1 MAFPIWA
8 IPLIMQAGS
17 TVAGIASQSGKRKT
31 PAAPMD
37 QFAGL
42 LPQANEGMR
51 QQLTGRPDPTLM
63 RAQSAAVRAP
73 FLAAEKTASRGVGF
87 SPGSNMRQKFLSGQ
101 ASAVAAARAK
111 SFQGAAQ
118 GKRSALQQIIGQRPS
133 DLERMMRYNIHRAGL
148 PGQKEQTLAAG
159 AEGAGDIGKLALL
172 MQMLGEGD
180 GGGSGGGWGG
190 RGDGMNL
197 ERNRGYGRGFQ

>member
-1 MAFPIWA
+1 MAFPLWA
-8 IPLIMQAGS
+8 IPLIMQGVS
-17 TVAGIASQSGKRKT
+17 TVAGIASQSGKRKP
-31 PAAPMD
+31 PAAPTD

-51 QQLTGRPDPTLM
+51 RQLTGRPDPTLM

-133 DLERMMRYNIHRAGL
+133 DLERMMRYNMHRARM
-148 PGQKEQTLAAG
+148 PGQRERGLAAG
-159 AEGAGDIGKLALL
+159 AEGASSMGKLALL

-180 GGGSGGGWGG
+180 GGGGGGSGWGWDEKLGWGAGLGRGG
-190 RGDGMNL
+190 RTG
-197 ERNRGYGRGFQ
+197 